1 MAGAYA
7 GMVPDVV
14 PEGAQGVASAWI
26 NIMTAVGTGLG
37 NLLVAIL
44 YAPHHPTA
52 VLAAFAGISLACLLL
67 TLNRVKEPPSAGAD
81 SAFELGAFLR
91 SFLIDPRAH
100 QNFFWVLVTRLFVN
114 MGVWSISTT
123 LLFYLEDVIG
133 VAQAVNVLPA
143 LVAAGRYCRY
153 PPA

>member
-52 VLAAFAGISLACLLL
+52 VLAAFAGISLACP
-67 TLNRVKEPPSAGAD
+67 VADAEPRQGATVR
-81 SAFELGAFLR
+81 G
-91 SFLIDPRAH
+91 
-100 QNFFWVLVTRLFVN
+100 
-114 MGVWSISTT
+114 
-123 LLFYLEDVIG
+123 
-133 VAQAVNVLPA
+133 
-143 LVAAGRYCRY
+143 GR
-153 PPA
+153 